1 MLPRW
6 FFLQVISCDSNVCT
20 LQITDTAGSHQFP
33 AMQRLSITRGH
44 AFILIYSISSM
55 ASLEELRPIYLLIK
69 EIKGAETMPSVPIML
84 VGNKSDETHREVS
97 WELGKQTRQDLF
109 SPSGARSQCCWL
121 EASATWKNDLV
132 GLVWQ
137 GPVHPARLSDPFR
150 ILKLSVFSP
159 QVKAEA
165 AAHLAKSWGCGFIEI
180 SAKTNHNITELFQ
193 ELLQMEKKR
202 KMSLNL
208 GDKKNKTSDKLKGKC
223 VIT

>member
-1 MLPRW
+1 MPEQSNDYRVVIFGAGGVGKSSLALRFVKQTFRDAYVPTIEDTYT
-6 FFLQVISCDSNVCT
+6 QVISCDSNVCT

-84 VGNKSDETHREVS
+84 VGNKSDETHREV
-97 WELGKQTRQDLF
+97 
-109 SPSGARSQCCWL
+109 
-121 EASATWKNDLV
+121 
-132 GLVWQ
+132 
-137 GPVHPARLSDPFR
+137 
-150 ILKLSVFSP
+150 
-159 QVKAEA
+159 KAEA